1 MAATFTILSVEP
13 TIERLG
19 PTKTRPIRIVTASAN
34 ESGIVYWIKVLPK
47 DFNPAY
53 LTQRNTT
60 VAEAMDTLA
69 AKPGVI
75 GVRVLEDTD
84 PSDRFIQ
91 LVDVIVESTSGNSSD
106 DVRLSWAEALGAAG
120 YVKVAARRKQLDA
133 MEAL

>member
-1 MAATFTILSVEP
+1 MADTFTILSQEP

-19 PTKTRPIRIVTASAN
+19 PTKTRPITIVTAIAK
-34 ESGIVYWIKVLPK
+34 ESGVVYWIKVLPA
-47 DFNPAY
+47 NMTNAY

-60 VAEAMDTLA
+60 VARAMDTLA

-91 LVDVIVESTSGNSSD
+91 IVVVTVESSSGASTD
-106 DVRLSWAEALGAAG
+106 DVRLSWEQAQGSAG
-120 YVKVAARRKQLDA
+120 YQRVAAVRARLDDV
-133 MEAL
+133 EGL